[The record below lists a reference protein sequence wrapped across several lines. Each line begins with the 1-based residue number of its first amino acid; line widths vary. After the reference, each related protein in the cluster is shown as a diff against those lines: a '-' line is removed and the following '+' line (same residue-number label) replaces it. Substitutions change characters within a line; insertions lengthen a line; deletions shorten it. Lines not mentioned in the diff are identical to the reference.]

1 MVVETNLTGAHEG
14 KIPGRENS
22 TRGKPCAVKG
32 MLLNSC
38 PSLIHFLHKTRDLIT
53 RSARSREVKK
63 VYLSLPLYPWDINFL
78 SSPFDI
84 KNICSAELLDSFL
97 LNSSSDG
104 VFFTLTN
111 RMFSTYREKKNSA
124 RSVATTD

>member
-53 RSARSREVKK
+53 RSAHSREVKK
-63 VYLSLPLYPWDINFL
+63 VYLSLPIPLGYQL
-78 SSPFDI
+78 PFVSLRHQ
-84 KNICSAELLDSFL
+84 KYF